1 MNSGTM
7 IERGTVITTN
17 RTVFRQA
24 AINCP
29 SFNNEGLFL
38 AAKNSASSTDERP
51 CSSVDY
57 EFWHAMS
64 GENGTVLE
72 ALVKKFNETHTNIE
86 VVSVFQGHYRELF
99 EKLNGAAQAGTLP
112 ALSMIYCNRLTA
124 YVMNDLV
131 EDLNPRI
138 ADAKYGFDPV
148 VWLV

>member
-1 MNSGTM
+1 
-7 IERGTVITTN
+7 
-17 RTVFRQA
+17 
-24 AINCP
+24 
-29 SFNNEGLFL
+29 
-38 AAKNSASSTDERP
+38 
-51 CSSVDY
+51 
-57 EFWHAMS
+57 MS

>member
-1 MNSGTM
+1 MKRRNAYFTAGVLIASIGILTTACSGKASD
-7 IERGTVITTN
+7 EKNG
-17 RTVFRQA
+17 A
-24 AINCP
+24 
-29 SFNNEGLFL
+29 E
-38 AAKNSASSTDERP
+38 KNSLQGNERTYVP
-51 CSSVDY
+51 EEKQVL

-72 ALVKKFNETHTNIE
+72 ALVKKFNETHTNSE
-86 VVSVFQGHYRELF
+86 VVPVFQGHYRELF

-138 ADAKYGFDPV
+138 EDAKYGFDPV
-148 VWLV
+148 V